1 MHRFIVREGLAA
13 GAQVQL
19 SQEEA
24 AHAFKVL
31 RLRPGE
37 EVELTD
43 GEGRLFGAKLNEVS
57 RELVTAEVLEE
68 LDGKE
73 APVRITLYQGYPKA
87 DKLELIVQKLTEL
100 GACRI
105 VPVVMERSVAKPD
118 QKDKGKRR
126 ERLQRIAQEA
136 AKQCGRG
143 MVPEV
148 EEAIVWKQ
156 ALKRFSEH
164 ELMLMPWEDA
174 RDVRLKDVYEK
185 EPAAKDVAF
194 VIGPEGGISEREA
207 EEAREAG
214 ALCVTLGPRILRTE
228 TAALTSTAV
237 AMTLWGD
244 I

>member
-1 MHRFIVREGLAA
+1 MHRFIVREGLEA
-13 GAQVQL
+13 GAEVAF
-19 SQEEA
+19 SSEEA

-31 RLRPGE
+31 RLRAGE
-37 EVELTD
+37 EVELSD
-43 GEGRLFGAKLNEVS
+43 GEGKLFSAELLIVE
-57 RELVTAEVLEE
+57 REQVTAKVLEK
-68 LDGKE
+68 LDSKE

-118 QKDKGKRR
+118 QKDKAKRK

-136 AKQCGRG
+136 SKQCGRG

-148 EEAIVWKQ
+148 EEAITWKQ
-156 ALKRFSEH
+156 AKARFEAH
-164 ELMLMPWEDA
+164 ELTMMPWEDA
-174 RDVRLKDVYEK
+174 RDVRMKDVYK
-185 EPAAKDVAF
+185 ERPEVRDIAI
-194 VIGPEGGISEREA
+194 VIGPEGGISETEA
-207 EEAREAG
+207 NEAKEKG
-214 ALCVTLGPRILRTE
+214 AVCVTLGPRILRTE
-228 TAALTSTAV
+228 TAALASVTV

>member
-1 MHRFIVREGLAA
+1 MHRFIIREGLAV
-13 GAQVQL
+13 GAEVAF
-19 SQEEA
+19 SAEEA

-31 RLRPGE
+31 RLREGE

-43 GEGRLFGAKLNEVS
+43 GEGKLFSAELTEVS
-57 RELVTAEVLEE
+57 REQVTAKVGEE

-73 APVRITLYQGYPKA
+73 SPVRITLYQGYPKA

-118 QKDKGKRR
+118 PKDKGKRK

-148 EEAIVWKQ
+148 EEAITWKQ
-156 ALKRFSEH
+156 AKARFGEH

-174 RDVRLKDVYEK
+174 RDVHIKDVYRERP
-185 EPAAKDVAF
+185 EVRDIAI
-194 VIGPEGGISEREA
+194 VIGPEGGISVSEA
-207 EEAREAG
+207 DEAKEKG
-214 ALCVTLGPRILRTE
+214 AVCVTLGPRIMRTE
-228 TAALTSTAV
+228 TAALASVTV
-237 AMTLWGD
+237 CMNLWGD

>member
-1 MHRFIVREGLAA
+1 MHRFIVKEGLEV
-13 GAQVQL
+13 GAEVAF
-19 SQEEA
+19 SSEEA
-24 AHAFKVL
+24 AHVFKVL
-31 RLRPGE
+31 RLRAGE
-37 EVELTD
+37 EVELSD
-43 GEGRLFGAKLNEVS
+43 GEGKLFSAELLIVD
-57 RELVTAEVLEE
+57 REQVTAKVLEE
-68 LDGKE
+68 LDSKE

-118 QKDKGKRR
+118 QKDKAKRK

-148 EEAIVWKQ
+148 EEAITWKQ
-156 ALKRFSEH
+156 AKARFSEH

-174 RDVRLKDVYEK
+174 RDVRLRDVHSERP
-185 EPAAKDVAF
+185 EAKDIAV
-194 VIGPEGGISEREA
+194 VIGPEGGIGVQEA
-207 EEAREAG
+207 EEAEAAG

-228 TAALTSTAV
+228 TAALTSVAV

>member
-1 MHRFIVREGLAA
+1 MHRFIIREGLAD
-13 GAQVQL
+13 GAEVAF

-31 RLRPGE
+31 RLRAGE
-37 EVELTD
+37 KVELSD
-43 GEGRLFGAKLNEVS
+43 GEGRLFSAELLMVE
-57 RELVTAEVLEE
+57 REQVTAKVEEE

-118 QKDKGKRR
+118 PKDKGKRK

-148 EEAIVWKQ
+148 EEAITWKQ
-156 ALKRFSEH
+156 AKARFEAH
-164 ELMLMPWEDA
+164 ELTIMPWEDA
-174 RDVRLKDVYEK
+174 KDVHLKDVHEQK
-185 EPAAKDVAF
+185 PEIRDIAI
-194 VIGPEGGISEREA
+194 VIGPEGGISEAEA
-207 EEAREAG
+207 NEAMDKG
-214 ALCVTLGPRILRTE
+214 AVCVTLGPRIMRTE
-228 TAALTSTAV
+228 TAALASVTV
-237 AMTLWGD
+237 AMNLWGD

>member
-13 GAQVQL
+13 GAEVAF
-19 SQEEA
+19 SSEEA

-31 RLRPGE
+31 RLRAGE
-37 EVELTD
+37 EVELSD
-43 GEGRLFGAKLNEVS
+43 GEGKLFSA
-57 RELVTAEVLEE
+57 ELLVVERDQVTAKVQKE

-87 DKLELIVQKLTEL
+87 DKLELVVQKLTEL

-118 QKDKGKRR
+118 PKDKGKRK
-126 ERLQRIAQEA
+126 ERLSRIAQEA

-143 MVPEV
+143 MVPEI
-148 EEAIVWKQ
+148 EEAITWKQ
-156 ALKRFSEH
+156 AKARFEAH

-174 RDVRLKDVYEK
+174 RDVRMKDVYK
-185 EPAAKDVAF
+185 ERPEACDIAI
-194 VIGPEGGISEREA
+194 VIGPEGGISEAEA
-207 EEAREAG
+207 NEAKEKG
-214 ALCVTLGPRILRTE
+214 AVCVTLGPRILRTE
-228 TAALTSTAV
+228 TAALASVTV
-237 AMTLWGD
+237 AMNLWGD

>member
-1 MHRFIVREGLAA
+1 MHRFIVREGLIPDAE
-13 GAQVQL
+13 VSL
-19 SQEEA
+19 DREEA

-31 RLRPGE
+31 RLRAGE
-37 EVELTD
+37 TVELTD
-43 GEGRLFGAKLNEVS
+43 GEGRLFGAELTGVS
-57 RELVTAEVLEE
+57 REEVTARVLEE

-118 QKDKGKRR
+118 PKDKAKRR
-126 ERLQRIAQEA
+126 ERLLRIAQEA

-143 MVPEV
+143 MIPDV
-148 EEAIVWKQ
+148 EEAISWKQ
-156 ALKRFSEH
+156 ALMRFSEH

-174 RDVRLKDVYEK
+174 HEVLMKDVHGER
-185 EPAAKDVAF
+185 PAVKDIAI
-194 VIGPEGGISEREA
+194 VIGPEGGISEG
-207 EEAREAG
+207 EAG
-214 ALCVTLGPRILRTE
+214 AAKDAGAICVTLGPRILRTE
-228 TAALTSTAV
+228 TAALASVAV

>member
-1 MHRFIVREGLAA
+1 MHRFIVKEGLEA
-13 GAQVQL
+13 GAEVAFP
-19 SQEEA
+19 SEEA

-31 RLRPGE
+31 RLRAGE
-37 EVELTD
+37 EVELSD
-43 GEGRLFGAKLNEVS
+43 GEGKLFSAELLIVE
-57 RELVTAEVLEE
+57 REQVTAKVLEE
-68 LDGKE
+68 LDSKE

-118 QKDKGKRR
+118 QKDKAKRK

-148 EEAIVWKQ
+148 EEAITWKQ
-156 ALKRFSEH
+156 AKARFSEH
-164 ELMLMPWEDA
+164 ELMLMPWEDV
-174 RDVRLKDVYEK
+174 RDVRLRDVHSERP
-185 EPAAKDVAF
+185 EAKDIAV
-194 VIGPEGGISEREA
+194 VIGPEGGISVQEA
-207 EEAREAG
+207 EEAEAAG

-228 TAALTSTAV
+228 TAALTSVAV

>member
-1 MHRFIVREGLAA
+1 MHRFIVKNGLAV
-13 GAQVQL
+13 GAEVAF
-19 SQEEA
+19 SSEEA

-31 RLRPGE
+31 RLRAGE

-43 GEGRLFGAKLNEVS
+43 GEGRLFSAELTEVA
-57 RELVTAEVLEE
+57 REQVTAKVLAE

-87 DKLELIVQKLTEL
+87 DKLELVVQKLTEL

-118 QKDKGKRR
+118 QKDKGKRK

-148 EEAIVWKQ
+148 EEAITWKQ
-156 ALKRFSEH
+156 AKARFTEH

-174 RDVRLKDVYEK
+174 RDVRLKDVHRER
-185 EPAAKDVAF
+185 PDAKDIAI
-194 VIGPEGGISEREA
+194 VIGPEGGISVSEA
-207 EEAREAG
+207 DEARGAG

-228 TAALTSTAV
+228 TAALASVTA

>member
-1 MHRFIVREGLAA
+1 MHRFMIQEGLCLDAKVVFSDA
-13 GAQVQL
+13 
-19 SQEEA
+19 EA

-31 RLRPGE
+31 RLKAGE
-37 EVELTD
+37 LVELSD
-43 GEGRLFGAKLNEVS
+43 GAGKLFGAELIEVS
-57 RELVTAEVLEE
+57 KEKVVAYVYEA

-73 APVRITLYQGYPKA
+73 APVCITLYQGYPKA

-100 GACRI
+100 GACRV

-118 QKDKGKRR
+118 PKDKGKKR

-143 MVPEV
+143 ASLEV
-148 EEAIVWKQ
+148 EEAISWKQ
-156 ALKRFSEH
+156 ALVRLKGH
-164 ELMLMPWEDA
+164 ELAVMPWEDA
-174 RDVRLKDVYEK
+174 RDIRLKDVYALY
-185 EPAAKDVAF
+185 PNVKDIAVL
-194 VIGPEGGISEREA
+194 IGPEGGISVREA
-207 EEAREAG
+207 EEATAQG

-228 TAALTSTAV
+228 TAAIASVTV

>member
-1 MHRFIVREGLAA
+1 MHRFIVKDGLAV
-13 GAQVQL
+13 GAEVPFPA
-19 SQEEA
+19 EEA

-31 RLRPGE
+31 RLREGE
-37 EVELTD
+37 DVELTD
-43 GEGRLFGAKLNEVS
+43 GEGRLFAAELTEVS
-57 RELVTAEVLEE
+57 REQVKARVAEE

-118 QKDKGKRR
+118 QKDKGKRK

-143 MVPEV
+143 LVPEV
-148 EEAIVWKQ
+148 EEAITWKQ
-156 ALKRFSEH
+156 AKARFPEH
-164 ELMLMPWEDA
+164 ELVMMPWEDA
-174 RDVRLKDVYEK
+174 RDVHMKDVRADR
-185 EPAAKDVAF
+185 PGAGDIAI
-194 VIGPEGGISEREA
+194 VIGPEGGISVQ
-207 EEAREAG
+207 EAG
-214 ALCVTLGPRILRTE
+214 EAKDAGAVCVTLGPRIMRTE
-228 TAALTSTAV
+228 TAALASVTV

>member
-1 MHRFIVREGLAA
+1 MHRFIVKEGLAA
-13 GAQVQL
+13 GELVAL
-19 SQEEA
+19 SSEEA

-31 RLRPGE
+31 RLREGE

-43 GEGRLFGAKLNEVS
+43 GAGKLFSAELTEVS
-57 RELVTAEVLEE
+57 REQVTAQVHEE

-73 APVRITLYQGYPKA
+73 SPVCITLYQGYPKA

-118 QKDKGKRR
+118 PKDKGKRR

-148 EEAIVWKQ
+148 EEAITWKQ
-156 ALKRFSEH
+156 AKARFEEH

-174 RDVRLKDVYEK
+174 RDVHLKDVYKEK
-185 EPAAKDVAF
+185 LEVRDIAI
-194 VIGPEGGISEREA
+194 VIGPEGGISVSEA
-207 EEAREAG
+207 DEAKEKG
-214 ALCVTLGPRILRTE
+214 AVCVTLGPRIMRTE
-228 TAALTSTAV
+228 TAALASVTV
-237 AMTLWGD
+237 CMNLWGD

>member
-1 MHRFIVREGLAA
+1 MHRFIVREGLSA
-13 GAQVQL
+13 GAEVCL
-19 SQEEA
+19 SPEEA

-31 RLRPGE
+31 RLRAGE

-43 GEGRLFGAKLNEVS
+43 GEGRLFSAELTDVS
-57 RELVTAEVLEE
+57 REQVMAQVREE

-143 MVPEV
+143 MVPEI
-148 EEAIVWKQ
+148 EEAITWKQ
-156 ALKRFSEH
+156 ALKRFAEH
-164 ELMLMPWEDA
+164 ELTLMPWEDA
-174 RDVRLKDVYEK
+174 RDTRLKDVRAERP
-185 EPAAKDVAF
+185 EAKDIAI
-194 VIGPEGGISEREA
+194 VIGPEGGISAAEA
-207 EEAREAG
+207 EEARAAG
-214 ALCVTLGPRILRTE
+214 AACVTLGPRILRTE
-228 TAALTSTAV
+228 TAALASVAA